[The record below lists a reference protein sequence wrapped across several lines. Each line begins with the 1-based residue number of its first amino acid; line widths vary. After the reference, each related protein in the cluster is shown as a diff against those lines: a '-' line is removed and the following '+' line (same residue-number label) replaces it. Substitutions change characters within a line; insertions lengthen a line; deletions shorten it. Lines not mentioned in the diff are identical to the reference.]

1 MRISSVF
8 SALLIIALCF
18 ISLPYA
24 NAEHKSADTY
34 RQLILSGKFYIEY
47 GVATMPSSSKVNKY
61 YQEMDKYRNRILAV
75 NGNQRVS
82 LQNRSGKGFAPSILE
97 RDGKYYNFASIRSHR
112 NNLTSKSTK
121 EATMITKEQLTSGA
135 VDTMEMWP
143 QSISAL
149 YVPKIFIAL
158 LPNYNGEFDQF
169 SASMS
174 GGAVQVNAN
183 ANQTSKGKIKSEC
196 IESGTTTLFN
206 QKFNY
211 DKYKVTNSAY
221 GTAYYDTYI
230 LYYDG
235 AGNLAYAE
243 TIPFHETV
251 DGKSRVGAA
260 MMPNGVVVTDPE
272 ALKELEKSRSS
283 LPKQYIHFT
292 KISDE
297 IPPNIFDIPKGYK
310 VYAADSASLEDLLG
324 EKVLVEQY

>member
-1 MRISSVF
+1 
-8 SALLIIALCF
+8 
-18 ISLPYA
+18 
-24 NAEHKSADTY
+24 
-34 RQLILSGKFYIEY
+34 
-47 GVATMPSSSKVNKY
+47 
-61 YQEMDKYRNRILAV
+61 
-75 NGNQRVS
+75 
-82 LQNRSGKGFAPSILE
+82 
-97 RDGKYYNFASIRSHR
+97 
-112 NNLTSKSTK
+112 
-121 EATMITKEQLTSGA
+121 MITKEQLTSGA

-149 YVPKIFIAL
+149 YIPKIFIAL
-158 LPNYNGEFDQF
+158 LPDYSGEFDQF

-183 ANQTSKGKIKSEC
+183 ASQTSKGKIKSEC

-206 QKFNY
+206 QNFSY
-211 DKYKVTNSAY
+211 DKYKVTNANF
-221 GTAYYDTYI
+221 GAAYYDTYI

-243 TIPFHETV
+243 TIPFHDTAE
-251 DGKSRVGAA
+251 GKSRVGAA
-260 MMPNGVVVTDPE
+260 MMPNGIVVTNPE

-283 LPKQYIHFT
+283 LPKKYIHFT

-297 IPPNIFDIPKGYK
+297 IPQNIFDIPKGYK